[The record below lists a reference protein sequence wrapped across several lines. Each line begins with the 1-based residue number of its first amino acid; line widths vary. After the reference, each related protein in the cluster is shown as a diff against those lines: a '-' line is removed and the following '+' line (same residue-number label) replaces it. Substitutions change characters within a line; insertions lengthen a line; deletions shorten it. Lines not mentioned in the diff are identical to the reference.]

1 MSVSDVETDAGST
14 GMTMR
19 EFHDQAADDGADT
32 GADSG
37 AHAHERG
44 AGDSRSPG
52 LATVQDAETRTD
64 LALAYRRRVAG
75 EGALTDPGEA
85 RSLSGQGRHSVATTG
100 TEGDHAVRTRAE
112 QDADSWGASHR
123 GEHAQRREKA
133 DKTEQSAQDG
143 GLPVRARDLPN
154 ARDVVPNIRLAEVDI
169 RKLDEYS
176 LNPGHPGNNGKA
188 NGWRALGYDVDT
200 SEGRRDAA
208 RELCGLIREEP
219 LAHGKVAKATDTE
232 YGPSYAVHSRFTGPN
247 GRQATLVSCW
257 LVQDRSG
264 LAVPQLTTVL
274 VKPHRDKET
283 ER

>member
-1 MSVSDVETDAGST
+1 
-14 GMTMR
+14 MR
-19 EFHDQAADDGADT
+19 EFHDRAADDGADT
-32 GADSG
+32 GAGSG
-37 AHAHERG
+37 ADADERD
-44 AGDSRSPG
+44 AGDSRRPG

-75 EGALTDPGEA
+75 ECTPSAPGDA
-85 RSLSGQGRHSVATTG
+85 RSLSGQGRHSVVTMD
-100 TEGDHAVRTRAE
+100 TERDGAVRAQAE
-112 QDADSWGASHR
+112 QDANSKGAGHR
-123 GEHAQRREKA
+123 GEHAQRQGETN
-133 DKTEQSAQDG
+133 KTERSARDR
-143 GLPVRARDLPN
+143 GLPVRERDLPN
-154 ARDVVPNIRLAEVDI
+154 ARDVVPNIRLAEVDV

-176 LNPGHPGNNGKA
+176 LNPGHPGNKGKA

-208 RELCGLIREEP
+208 RELSGLIRDEP

-232 YGPSYAVHSRFTGPN
+232 YGPSYTVHSRFTGPN

-257 LVQDRSG
+257 LVDDRSG
-264 LAVPQLTTVL
+264 LAVPQLTTVW